1 MSSSSDMDTGGEKQ
15 PVGTK
20 MSKNQMRKQAKF
32 LRRVEMKKKG
42 RKEEQ
47 RKARERYKEERQE
60 GGEHKDELRRVQLE
74 RLQAAMTGGK
84 AARVCVDLQF
94 EQLMN
99 LKELNQLAG
108 QLRRVY
114 GSNKSSR
121 APFHL
126 HFVNL
131 VRESK
136 IHRVCCEKNDG
147 FDQYLVT
154 FEERGVQ
161 DLFEPSEVC
170 FINSDRSSLPQVVPL
185 VIHNSATVLFS
196 LSPTPQWLWI
206 RSTISMQLRAAHAI
220 CI

>member
-1 MSSSSDMDTGGEKQ
+1 MSSSSDIDTEGDKQ
-15 PVGTK
+15 QVGTK

-32 LRRVEMKKKG
+32 LRRVEVKKKG

-47 RKARERYKEERQE
+47 KKARERYKGERQE
-60 GGEHKDELRRVQLE
+60 GGEHKDEVRRVQLE
-74 RLQAAMTGGK
+74 RLKAAMTDGK
-84 AARVCVDLQF
+84 AAKVCIDLQF

-99 LKELNQLAG
+99 PKELNQLAC

-114 GSNKSSR
+114 GSNKSAR

-131 VRESK
+131 VPESK

-154 FEERGVQ
+154 FDKRGVQ
-161 DLFEPSEVC
+161 DLFEPSKVGLVS
-170 FINSDRSSLPQVVPL
+170 SDRSSLLYNVPQVLQNPQL
-185 VIHNSATVLFS
+185 FYICMKPITTVS
-196 LSPTPQWLWI
+196 Q
-206 RSTISMQLRAAHAI
+206 Q
-220 CI
+220 

>member
-1 MSSSSDMDTGGEKQ
+1 MSSSSDMDTDGDKQ
-15 PVGTK
+15 PVGPK

-32 LRRVEMKKKG
+32 LRRVEVKKKG

-60 GGEHKDELRRVQLE
+60 GGAHKDEVRRVQLE

-84 AARVCVDLQF
+84 AARLCIDLQF

-114 GSNKSSR
+114 GSNKSSPV
-121 APFHL
+121 PFHL

-131 VRESK
+131 VQESK

-147 FDQYLVT
+147 FEQYLVT
-154 FEERGVQ
+154 FEERGIQ
-161 DLFEPSEVC
+161 DLFEPPEVW
-170 FINSDRSSLPQVVPL
+170 FISSGRSSLLYDVPQ
-185 VIHNSATVLFS
+185 VIHNSATF
-196 LSPTPQWLWI
+196 
-206 RSTISMQLRAAHAI
+206 
-220 CI
+220 